1 MSITIGFVGLGRMGR
16 GIAKRLA
23 RSAHDLVVF
32 DREDAAMAEIVAEGA
47 RAARDVAE
55 LSAASTVIFTS
66 LPGPVQ
72 VEDVVLG
79 AGGIAS
85 TMRRGTVVFDLSTNA
100 LATVRR
106 VEQEI
111 AARGAHFLDAPISG
125 GPAGAASG
133 DLALWIGGDAAVYEE
148 HRALL
153 ELVGDKAIHVGG
165 VGSGTVTKLV
175 HNLMGYSIMQV
186 LAENF
191 SVAVKAGMDPLDLW
205 SALRLGAVGKVS
217 PLDLLTRQFLPGRY
231 TPPAFLLELAHKD
244 VTLATQMARDL
255 RVPLRI
261 GDQTMAEMTEA
272 LGRGLGDSDSRAF
285 LTLQLERA
293 GVEIA
298 VDPDRLADAIA
309 SSNGR

>member
-1 MSITIGFVGLGRMGR
+1 MSETIGFIGLGRMGR
-16 GIAKRLA
+16 GIAARLA
-23 RSAHDLVVF
+23 RGGYDLVVH
-32 DREDAAMAEIVAEGA
+32 DRDPAAVAALVAEGA
-47 RAARDVAE
+47 RAATDVAGLTRE
-55 LSAASTVIFTS
+55 ASVVFTS
-66 LPGPVQ
+66 LPGPAQ
-72 VEDVVLG
+72 VEEVVLG
-79 AGGIAS
+79 AGGVLSAL
-85 TMRRGTVVFDLSTNA
+85 RPGTVLFDLSTNA
-100 LATVRR
+100 LATVHR
-106 VEQEI
+106 VAAAI
-111 AARGAHFLDAPISG
+111 AGGGGQFLDAPISG

-133 DLALWIGGDAAVYEE
+133 DLALWIGGDAAVFEA

-153 ELVGDKAIHVGG
+153 TAVGDKAIRVGE

-272 LGRGLGDSDSRAF
+272 LGRGLGQQDSRAF
-285 LTLQLERA
+285 LTLQLARA

-298 VDPDRLADAIA
+298 VTPDRLAAALDAA
-309 SSNGR
+309 NER